1 MDHHPGR
8 FVHHEQ
14 RFVLV
19 DDRDGNVLPGN
30 RALLHLWEPDADDVP
45 DQCPIAR
52 LLPSPAHQDM
62 PLRYQRR
69 RLGARQLGPLGN
81 KQIEADITVRLDWK
95 LSDVA
100 QT

>member
-1 MDHHPGR
+1 
-8 FVHHEQ
+8 
-14 RFVLV
+14 
-19 DDRDGNVLPGN
+19 
-30 RALLHLWEPDADDVP
+30 
-45 DQCPIAR
+45 
-52 LLPSPAHQDM
+52 M